1 MINPQDINLK
11 ELKVNSASYN
21 PYNKLKFDIMGE
33 DAVKQFLSDKLNR
46 IENEIDKLR
55 NYRDGKIV
63 IITTTTKIK
72 QIIRR
77 EFTLKWKAMRKD
89 EVGL

>member
-21 PYNKLKFDIMGE
+21 PYNKLKFDIIGE

-46 IENEIDKLR
+46 IEKKSIKAEDIADNMNEVKDCTIKYIKLS
-55 NYRDGKIV
+55 D
-63 IITTTTKIK
+63 
-72 QIIRR
+72 IRM
-77 EFTLKWKAMRKD
+77 EFTLK
-89 EVGL
+89 